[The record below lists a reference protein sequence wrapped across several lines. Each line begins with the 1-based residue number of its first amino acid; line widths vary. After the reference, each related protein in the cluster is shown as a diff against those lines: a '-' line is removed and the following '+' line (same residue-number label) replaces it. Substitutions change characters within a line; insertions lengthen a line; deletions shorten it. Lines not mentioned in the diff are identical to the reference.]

1 MSKICHRAGSLL
13 LLAVLSAG
21 CSDARPTLDGSSS
34 VVVVLETPVPVALE
48 GTEATPLNALVLPFT
63 PIHLEPLP
71 LPTRHVVRASL
82 MPTGARRLDEVQS
95 VEVEIEVEGGAL
107 GTRQISTVF
116 VSPLGLVWERQG
128 TLLEARRGEKQLA
141 VFSLPVASTF
151 IADQHLTG
159 TWQIITLDEGAEQ
172 TIATFALEE

>member
-1 MSKICHRAGSLL
+1 MSKICHRACFLL
-13 LLAVLSAG
+13 MLAVLSAG
-21 CSDARPTLDGSSS
+21 CSEARPTLDGSLS
-34 VVVVLETPVPVALE
+34 VVEVLETPPPIGLE
-48 GTEATPLNALVLPFT
+48 PTPLNALVQPFAQV
-63 PIHLEPLP
+63 HLEPLP

-107 GTRQISTVF
+107 GTRQISAVF
-116 VSPLGLVWERQG
+116 VSPLGMVWERQG
-128 TLLEARRGEKQLA
+128 TLLEALRGEKQLA

-151 IADQHLTG
+151 IADQHLSG

-172 TIATFALEE
+172 TSATFALEE